1 MYDASDPTLTDQVA
15 VPLSSAEVTVSVSVP
30 ITTVTLTPL
39 SVPVSPLIL
48 NPAAFSATL
57 MTSSVAIRSTFST
70 SAPMA
75 CTVTGNLTVA
85 SL

>member
-1 MYDASDPTLTDQVA
+1 M
-15 VPLSSAEVTVSVSVP
+15 PLSSAEVTVSVSVP

-57 MTSSVAIRSTFST
+57 MTSSVVIGVDEVQHQRAHRLHRDGESDRGFVVVVG
-70 SAPMA
+70 AF
-75 CTVTGNLTVA
+75 GGRR
-85 SL
+85 